1 MAERLPFMME
11 PDWTDGITETLSWK
25 TDVLIS
31 PTGSEQR
38 IARRLSPRR
47 QYEFTV
53 LAGDADARALET
65 QLFHAGG
72 AIWDMP
78 VFPDVAG
85 LLSPVAAGSQFIPM
99 ATAGRDFVVGDN
111 LMLKSGFGMMAST
124 EIVPVQSVEADG
136 VTVSQPVAA
145 WPSGTL
151 IYPLRP
157 AFFTDVPAIT
167 RHTDSVMRVQMRCQL
182 AAHNPFSAV
191 PGTTLY
197 RGHPVLTDDADWVDD
212 LTAEYQRLMLELD
225 NECGI
230 PARTDTAGR
239 AFIMQQHVW
248 PGAGRATQ
256 TRLRE
261 LLYWLRGRQRAV
273 WVSSQ
278 ARDFIP
284 LASSGNS
291 LAVDV
296 AGFSEYGVV
305 SGRRDLRIRCQDG
318 SDVYRRIV
326 SASRQENH
334 EILFLDG
341 ETPAVGD
348 IAAVSFMTLC
358 RQNTDEITWEHAT
371 DADGFAQISTTFRG
385 IRDELESV

>member
-31 PTGSEQR
+31 PTGAEQR
-38 IARRLSPRR
+38 IACRLSPRR

-53 LAGDADARALET
+53 LASDADARALET

-85 LLSPVAAGSQFIPM
+85 LLSPVAAGSQFIPL

-111 LMLKSGFGMMAST
+111 LMLKSGVGMMAST
-124 EIVPVQSVEADG
+124 GIVPIQAVKADG

-167 RHTDSVMRVQMRCQL
+167 RYSDSVMRIQLRCQL

-191 PGTTLY
+191 SGATLY

-239 AFIMQQHVW
+239 SFIMQQHIW
-248 PGAGRATQ
+248 SGAGRTTQ

-273 WVSSQ
+273 WVCSQ
-278 ARDFIP
+278 ACDFIP
-284 LASSGNS
+284 QTSSGNA
-291 LAVDV
+291 LAVEI
-296 AGFSEYGVV
+296 AGFSEYGLVP
-305 SGRRDLRIRCQDG
+305 GRQDIRIQRMDG
-318 SDVYRRIV
+318 SAIYRRILT
-326 SASRQENH
+326 ANRQGTH
-334 EILFLDG
+334 ETLILDG
-341 ETPAVGD
+341 LVPAVSD
-348 IAAVSFMTLC
+348 ISAISFMTLC
-358 RQNTDEITWEHAT
+358 RQNTDDITWEHAT

>member
-1 MAERLPFMME
+1 MME

-31 PTGSEQR
+31 PTGAEQR
-38 IARRLSPRR
+38 NARRLSPRR

-78 VFPDVAG
+78 VFPDVTE
-85 LLSPVAAGSQFIPM
+85 LLSPVAAGSQFIPL

-111 LMLKSGFGMMAST
+111 LMLKSGFGMMASA

-182 AAHNPFSAV
+182 AAHNPFAAV
-191 PGTTLY
+191 SGATLY

-225 NECGI
+225 NEYGI

-248 PGAGRATQ
+248 SRANRETQ

-261 LLYWLRGRQRAV
+261 FLYWLRGRQRAV

-284 LASSGNS
+284 QAASGNA
-291 LAVDV
+291 LDVEV

-326 SASRQENH
+326 SAIRQENH
-334 EILFLDG
+334 ETLFLDG
-341 ETPAVGD
+341 ETPDIGE

-358 RQNTDEITWEHAT
+358 RQNTDDITWEHAT